1 MATNP
6 GAEDEG
12 VADLDSRL
20 VGMQLTGDAMLVD
33 HLEELDEK
41 QDVAIIS
48 PEGSVD
54 ESELEPLADDC
65 TFDLTH
71 LIPNPAVAKTDCF
84 FA

>member
-1 MATNP
+1 MANNP
-6 GAEDEG
+6 NDEDEG

-41 QDVAIIS
+41 QEVAIIS
-48 PEGSVD
+48 PDGSVD

-65 TFDLTH
+65 MPRGLTQTWW
-71 LIPNPAVAKTDCF
+71 LED
-84 FA
+84 

>member
-1 MATNP
+1 MANNS
-6 GAEDEG
+6 GDEDEG

-48 PEGSVD
+48 PDGSVD

-65 TFDLTH
+65 MFDSDNSD
-71 LIPNPAVAKTDCF
+71 PRFGD
-84 FA
+84 

>member
-1 MATNP
+1 MANNP
-6 GAEDEG
+6 NDEDEG

-41 QDVAIIS
+41 QEVAIIS
-48 PEGSVD
+48 PDGSVD

-65 TFDLTH
+65 MSEVL
-71 LIPNPAVAKTDCF
+71 LRPGGWKTDCD
-84 FA
+84 AA

>member
-1 MATNP
+1 MTNYT
-6 GAEDEG
+6 GGDEDEG

-20 VGMQLTGDAMLVD
+20 FGVQLTGDAMLVD

-48 PEGSVD
+48 PDGSVD

-65 TFDLTH
+65 MWS
-71 LIPNPAVAKTDCF
+71 IR
-84 FA
+84 